1 MNFGDKFGKLSL
13 LFLKLNTLNE
23 ACFQNVYDV
32 TTIRTKGCIFTKF
45 RILTACGLNT
55 KYNLKRPRWM
65 GKNHWQKL
73 EKWQEISEQV
83 KNTFPRSRIYNE
95 TEFPNFPWLSK
106 KRQK

>member
-1 MNFGDKFGKLSL
+1 MNFGEKFGKLSL
-13 LFLKLNTLNE
+13 LFLKLNT
-23 ACFQNVYDV
+23 
-32 TTIRTKGCIFTKF
+32 TK
-45 RILTACGLNT
+45 LTACGLNT